1 MTLSEFKRLMSGAT
15 ALVVRQSYGRQT
27 IEAGYRDESR
37 HSVHLEIGKHEKAA
51 FDWVLLYPAED
62 LAALW
67 LMPRAATIRFYVR
80 DNSSTADKERG
91 AVVLQLMAIIER
103 KDKNGAARVQ
113 IALDTEV
120 SHPHTRHEHRVKL
133 A

>member
-1 MTLSEFKRLMSGAT
+1 MKLGEFKRLMSGAT
-15 ALVVRQSYGRQT
+15 ALVVRQAYGRQT

-37 HSVHLEIGKHEKAA
+37 RAVHFERDKLDKAA
-51 FDWVLLYPAED
+51 FDWVILYPADD
-62 LAALW
+62 LRAFW
-67 LMPRAATIRFYVR
+67 LMPSAATIRFYVR
-80 DNSSTADKERG
+80 DNSSVADKERG
-91 AVVLQLMAIIER
+91 AVVLQLMAVIER
-103 KDKNGAARVQ
+103 ETKRGRAQAE